1 MRKRGK
7 ALNGGSHF
15 FPCCS
20 VCVTNRFVNDQQ
32 IDIIT
37 RHLIRRG
44 SITSLVMKEGRSVI
58 GQGVKNEHA
67 SPRDLFFIEVSQW
80 RFR

>member
-1 MRKRGK
+1 MKRVVFFWLPAGLRFLSMRKRGK

-37 RHLIRRG
+37 RHLIRRE

-58 GQGVKNEHA
+58 GGKK
-67 SPRDLFFIEVSQW
+67 
-80 RFR
+80 